1 MRVMR
6 KGEAGFTLIEVIVVT
21 AIVAIAAGT
30 LGTFFLAGASPAVA
44 SAGRDVTAAF
54 DEARR
59 AAIADDA
66 ATVVFAPAAAGTGY
80 SARIFRRFPGDPS
93 FAPRNGPAYEST
105 VTIAE
110 TSAPLGAP
118 GFAFAVDSSGTVTGF
133 ERFAAGAT
141 AFTSRPCPAGGAF
154 TLQLAYE
161 RDVRVISIPCELP
174 QNAATPPAFETPQPA
189 TRATPYAAQTCP
201 ATQTCTL
208 AIITPPPAAATCPPG
223 YTSDAN
229 LAGVCDLAPPSPAPS
244 SVTTPASP
252 ATCPPGETGTP
263 PACVLAPPPGSPPA
277 ACTPGAADAAGFASC
292 LESAPLR
299 ITGPAITHAGCGT
312 HVPIADPGG
321 AFTVAVDVFQNG
333 SFWGGYDVR
342 IGTQKIAWLDFGH
355 LPPSADCGLAFSL
368 RFSVQTIT
376 AVSGN
381 AQSTPSVDTGDPG
394 LADQGVGSIVVP
406 PAGAIWGS
414 NS

>member
-1 MRVMR
+1 MR

-21 AIVAIAAGT
+21 AIVATVAGT

-44 SAGRDVTAAF
+44 SAGRDVAAVF

-66 ATVVFAPAAAGTGY
+66 ATVVFAPAAVGSGY
-80 SARIFRRFPGDPS
+80 SARIFRRFPGDPA

-110 TSAPLGAP
+110 TSSPLGAP

-133 ERFAAGAT
+133 ERFTPGAA
-141 AFTSRPCPAGGAF
+141 AFTSRSCPAGGAF
-154 TLQLAYE
+154 TLHLS
-161 RDVRVISIPCELP
+161 RDHAVRVISIPCELP
-174 QNAATPPAFETPQPA
+174 ASGAAPPAFETPPPA
-189 TRATPYAAQTCP
+189 TQTTPFAAQTCP
-201 ATQTCTL
+201 AAQSCTL
-208 AIITPPPAAATCPPG
+208 AVITPPPAGATCPPG
-223 YTSDAN
+223 YTSDAT

-244 SVTTPASP
+244 SVTTPGLP

-263 PACVLAPPPGSPPA
+263 PACVLAPPPGSPPPGCA
-277 ACTPGAADAAGFASC
+277 PGAADAAGFASC
-292 LESAPLR
+292 VESAPIR

-321 AFTVAVDVFQNG
+321 AFAVGVDIFQNG
-333 SFWGGYDVR
+333 SFWGGYDIR
-342 IGTQKIAWLDFGH
+342 IGTQKTAWLDFGH

-368 RFSVQTIT
+368 RFTVQSIT

-381 AQSTPSVDTGDPG
+381 AQSSPAVDTGDPG
-394 LADQGVGSIVVP
+394 LADQGVGSILVP
-406 PAGAIWGS
+406 PGGAIWGS
-414 NS
+414 DK

>member
-1 MRVMR
+1 MR

-21 AIVAIAAGT
+21 AIVAIVAGT
-30 LGTFFLAGASPAVA
+30 IGTFFLAGTSPAVA

-66 ATVVFAPAAAGTGY
+66 ATVVFVPAAAGSGY
-80 SARIFRRFPGDPS
+80 SARIFRRFPGDPA
-93 FAPRNGPAYEST
+93 FAPRNGPVYEST
-105 VTIAE
+105 VTVAE

-133 ERFAAGAT
+133 ERFTPGST
-141 AFTSRPCPAGGAF
+141 AFTSRPCPASGTF
-154 TLQLAYE
+154 TLRLAYE
-161 RDVRVISIPCELP
+161 HDVRDISIPCELP
-174 QNAATPPAFETPQPA
+174 ANGALPPAFETAPPAIPA
-189 TRATPYAAQTCP
+189 TPAPAQTCP

-208 AIITPPPAAATCPPG
+208 ALITPPPAGAACPPG
-223 YTSDAN
+223 YTSDAT

-244 SVTTPASP
+244 SITTPGSP

-263 PACVLAPPPGSPPA
+263 PACVLAPPLSSPPA
-277 ACTPGAADAAGFASC
+277 ACVPGAADAAGFASC
-292 LESAPLR
+292 LKSASIR
-299 ITGPAITHAGCGT
+299 ITGPAITHSGCGT
-312 HVPIADPGG
+312 HVPISDPGS

-342 IGTQKIAWLDFGH
+342 IGTLKSAWLDFAH

-368 RFSVQTIT
+368 RFTVQSIT

-381 AQSTPSVDTGDPG
+381 AQSSPAIDTGDPG

-406 PAGAIWGS
+406 PAGAIWGTDV
-414 NS
+414 